1 MIRENLKRLLVVN
14 QDIEVCNFVKMFF
27 EQRGF
32 QVYRA
37 HDIRE
42 AIQIAQAETPE
53 VILLDVPS
61 HLLEEAMTSLPKIT
75 DIVPESK
82 VLITATV
89 HDDVSIMRAKSLG
102 AARLISKPLV
112 LEDLEEAI
120 IRCSNEA

>member
-61 HLLEEAMTSLPKIT
+61 RLLEEAMTSLPKIT

-89 HDDVSIMRAKSLG
+89 IRS
-102 AARLISKPLV
+102 ARV
-112 LEDLEEAI
+112 RMATG
-120 IRCSNEA
+120 